1 MLDATCP
8 NCGAPIRFRSNDLP
22 VKVCD
27 YCHSSVLRTG
37 GNLQAIGKIAEVP
50 DDVSPLQLG
59 VRGRDGAHSFELIG
73 RVRWRYADGAWN
85 EWLALFDDGATGWV
99 GESMGRYMMLRQAAD
114 DALAPVVVDHIKAGQ
129 PIAIDT
135 LITIGGVDYAVT
147 DNKQVTCVASE
158 GELPFNAPLGL
169 TATSIDLMTPNGEC
183 ASIQKDQGGEVEA
196 YVGRYM
202 SLAELNATGLR
213 SFEGWPMPAAAR
225 A

>member
-1 MLDATCP
+1 MLDANCP
-8 NCGAPIRFRSNDLP
+8 NCGAPIRFRSSDLP

-73 RVRWRYADGAWN
+73 RVRWRYEDGAWN
-85 EWLALFDDGATGWV
+85 EWLALFDDGSTGWV
-99 GESMGRYMMLRQAAD
+99 GESMGRYMMLRQLPTEQIPPGVMSYISSGKA
-114 DALAPVVVDHIKAGQ
+114 IK
-129 PIAIDT
+129 
-135 LITIGGVDYAVT
+135 IGGEIKMAGIDFIVSDAKV
-147 DNKQVTCVASE
+147 VTCVASE

-169 TATSIDLMTPNGEC
+169 TATSIDLMAPDGEC

-196 YVGRYM
+196 YTGRYM

>member
-27 YCHSSVLRTG
+27 YCRTSVLRTG

-59 VRGRDGAHSFELIG
+59 VRGRDGAQSFELIG

-85 EWLALFDDGATGWV
+85 EWLALFDDGSTGWV
-99 GESMGRYMMLRQAAD
+99 GESTGRYMMLR
-114 DALAPVVVDHIKAGQ
+114 
-129 PIAIDT
+129 AIDHSGMRT
-135 LITIGGVDYAVT
+135 AIVRQLRDGQTVEVGEQATIDGVDYWVSDVKDVT
-147 DNKQVTCVASE
+147 VVASE
-158 GELPFNAPLGL
+158 GELPFSAPRGL
-169 TATSIDLMTPNGEC
+169 AAISIDLNGRDGEC
-183 ASIQKDQGGEVEA
+183 ASVQKDEDGEVEV
-196 YVGRYM
+196 YTGRYM
-202 SLAELNATGLR
+202 SLADLHATGLR
-213 SFEGWPMPAAAR
+213 SFEDWPMPDFR

>member
-27 YCHSSVLRTG
+27 YCRSSVLRTG

-59 VRGRDGAHSFELIG
+59 VRGRDGAQGFELIG

-85 EWLALFDDGATGWV
+85 EWLALFDDGSTGWV
-99 GESMGRYMMLRQAAD
+99 GELMGRYMMLRPIEHSGMRTTIVRQLRD
-114 DALAPVVVDHIKAGQ
+114 GQ
-129 PIAIDT
+129 PVAPGTEATID
-135 LITIGGVDYAVT
+135 GVDYWVSDAKDVT
-147 DNKQVTCVASE
+147 VVASE
-158 GELPFNAPLGL
+158 GELPFSAPLGL
-169 TATSIDLMTPNGEC
+169 MATSIDLNGHDGEC
-183 ASIQKDQGGEVEA
+183 ASVQKDKDGEVEV
-196 YVGRYM
+196 YTGRYM
-202 SLAELNATGLR
+202 SLAELHATGLR
-213 SFEGWPMPAAAR
+213 SFEGWPMPEFR

>member
-27 YCHSSVLRTG
+27 YCRTSVLRTG

-59 VRGRDGAHSFELIG
+59 VRGRDDGQSFELIG

-85 EWLALFDDGATGWV
+85 EWLALFDDGSTGWV
-99 GESMGRYMMLRQAAD
+99 GESMGRYMMLRELPAEQI
-114 DALAPVVVDHIKAGQ
+114 PSGVVSYVQSGKPIK
-129 PIAIDT
+129 
-135 LITIGGVDYAVT
+135 IGGEIKMAGTDYIVA
-147 DNKQVTCVASE
+147 DAKDVTCVASE

-169 TATSIDLMTPNGEC
+169 TATSIDLMTPDGEC
-183 ASIQKDQGGEVEA
+183 ASIQKDQSGEVEA

-213 SFEGWPMPAAAR
+213 SFEGWPMPATAR

>member
-27 YCHSSVLRTG
+27 YCRTSVLRTG

-85 EWLALFDDGATGWV
+85 EWLALFDDGSTGWV
-99 GESMGRYMMLRQAAD
+99 GESTGRYMMLRPVPSSG
-114 DALAPVVVDHIKAGQ
+114 LAPDVLSFVKSGR
-129 PIAIDT
+129 AIR
-135 LITIGGVDYAVT
+135 IGGVLTVGAIEYSVNDARE
-147 DNKQVTCVASE
+147 VTCVASE

-169 TATSIDLMTPNGEC
+169 KTMSIDLMTPDGGC
-183 ASIQKDQGGEVEA
+183 ASIQRDQDGEVDA
-196 YVGRYM
+196 YAGRYV
-202 SLAELNATGLR
+202 SLGDMAASNLR
-213 SFEGWPMPAAAR
+213 AFEGWPMPAYR